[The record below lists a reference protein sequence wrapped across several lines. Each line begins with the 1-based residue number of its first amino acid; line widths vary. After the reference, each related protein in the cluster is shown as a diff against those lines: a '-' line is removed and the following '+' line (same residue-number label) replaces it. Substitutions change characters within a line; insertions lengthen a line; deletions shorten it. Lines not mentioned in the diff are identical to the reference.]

1 MPGRQLLSFEVNGNP
16 AQVAVDP
23 RETLLEVL
31 RDELQLM
38 GTKEGCSNGNCGA
51 CTVMVDGVSVDA
63 CITLGMEVEG
73 RKVLTV
79 EGLASPDKLHPIQ
92 QAYIDQAG
100 FQCGFCT
107 PGFIMSTLHL
117 LERISEPTD
126 HEIRLHLAGNLCRCT
141 GYDKILRSVHAA
153 ARMMQE
159 VKS

>member
-1 MPGRQLLSFEVNGNP
+1 MPGRQLLSFEVNGIP

-23 RETLLEVL
+23 RQTLLEVL
-31 RDELQLM
+31 RDELQLV

-51 CTVMVDGVSVDA
+51 CTVMVDGASVDS
-63 CITLGMEVEG
+63 CIALGMEMEG

-92 QAYIDQAG
+92 QAYIDNAG

-117 LERISEPTD
+117 LENIPEPTD

-153 ARMMQE
+153 ATMMQE